1 MLRSGIASPS
11 EVRLTSARRS
21 AKRIHDILDRIHVA
35 LIAGAVPRH
44 DLQHLLALLAAWR
57 EQPIDPRL
65 AVVIDEIDLRE
76 QVKITKHMRSA

>member
-1 MLRSGIASPS
+1 MTS
-11 EVRLTSARRS
+11 ERWS
-21 AKRIHDILDRIHVA
+21 AKRAHDILDHLDRIQVA
-35 LIAGAVPRH
+35 LIPDAAPRH

-76 QVKITKHMRSA
+76 QVKITKHMRGD